1 MERLTERDGL
11 LVHSKL
17 SGEFGSQTILQALAD
32 YEDLEEQVLKS
43 TGTDLASMVGEFMYY
58 YNLKKENR
66 LLELPC
72 KVGDTVYSLTP
83 FCEICERFFD
93 ISYACE
99 DCNQSEFATETKFD
113 YEMIPMFGKSVFLT
127 KEEAEKALAEMEK

>member
-43 TGTDLASMVGEFMYY
+43 TGTDLASMVGEFMHY

-72 KVGDTVYSLTP
+72 KVGDTVYLV
-83 FCEICERFFD
+83 
-93 ISYACE
+93 
-99 DCNQSEFATETKFD
+99 D
-113 YEMIPMFGKSVFLT
+113 YEENTYDEGIVNKVYVDSDGICIDSDYEIGTCVESDYVFFT
-127 KEEAEKALAEMEK
+127 EEEAEKALAEMEK